1 MNLTGRIESA
11 ELQFKQILEDFF
23 MSVYDD
29 ESLPSHGLA
38 HHRRVW
44 NYAREL
50 ISSVDKQNSLTD
62 TALPENL
69 IIACYLHDIG
79 MSVDPGTKHG
89 HHSKDLC
96 IKFLKSNNLDVNNSP
111 DLLSAIE
118 NHDNK
123 DYKNTSGKFDLLTI
137 LSVADDLDAFGFIG
151 IYRYSEIY
159 LTRGISLNEIG
170 SLILKNAE
178 QRFVNFTRTFGRVKP
193 VFLKQSERFKI
204 LKEFFEKYNS
214 GVKTYYF
221 EGSKPSGYCGVI
233 ELLSEMIKKRKGLKE
248 LYLHAENNTDD
259 HVIKWFF
266 KGLDA
271 ELKSCHQDTKTPG
284 NTRSL

>member
-44 NYAREL
+44 NYAKEL
-50 ISSVDKQNSLTD
+50 LASIDQQNSITD

-79 MSVDPGTKHG
+79 MSVDPGIKHG

-96 IKFLKSNNLDVNNSP
+96 IKFLKSNNLDAGNYP
-111 DLLSAIE
+111 DLLTAIE

-123 DYKNTSGKFDLLTI
+123 DYKTTSGKFDLLTI
-137 LSVADDLDAFGFIG
+137 LSVADDLDAFGFVG
-151 IYRYSEIY
+151 IYRYTEIY
-159 LTRGISLNEIG
+159 LTRGIGLKEIG

-178 QRFVNFTRTFGRVKP
+178 QRFDNFTRTFGIIEP

-214 GVKTYYF
+214 GVKTYNF
-221 EGSKPSGYCGVI
+221 EGTDPSGYCGVI
-233 ELLSEMIKKRKGLKE
+233 EMLSEMIKERKGLDE
-248 LYLHAENNTDD
+248 LFLDVEQYSEDKIIN
-259 HVIKWFF
+259 WFF
-266 KGLDA
+266 TN
-271 ELKSCHQDTKTPG
+271 LKSESKYKEIP
-284 NTRSL
+284 R